1 MSKKAEQ
8 QEQEKQTVLVV
19 DDELELLKLFRTELE
34 PEFQILTAQDGEEG
48 LVATLLHKPDII
60 ISDINMPELNGWEL
74 CYLLRQIPSSRPI
87 PIVFLS
93 SRSDLPDRIK
103 SLRMG
108 ADDFIAK
115 PFSMENLVKRVRI
128 VLGRVKNRQRITA
141 GTPTAAAEL
150 NTLLID
156 LMEYLRAT
164 RRSGNIDYVHDRK
177 SGQIQLAGGNVVG
190 ATFEGTQGEAAVRKM
205 LQQGAGEITFREKA
219 MEGGKPIIRDW
230 TSFVASFLPPE

>member
-1 MSKKAEQ
+1 MTKKG
-8 QEQEKQTVLVV
+8 QEKEPGKQTILIV

-34 PEFQILTAQDGEEG
+34 PDFQILTAQDGEEG

-60 ISDINMPELNGWEL
+60 ILDINMPELNGWEL
-74 CYLLRQIPSSRPI
+74 CYLLRQIPSARPI
-87 PIVFLS
+87 PIIFLS

-103 SLRMG
+103 SMRMG

-128 VLGRVKNRQRITA
+128 VLGRVKNRQRLASGSTA
-141 GTPTAAAEL
+141 SVAEM

-164 RRSGNIDYVHDRK
+164 RRSGVISYSHDRK
-177 SGQIQLAGGNVVG
+177 SGQIQLSGGHVIG
-190 ATFEGTQGEAAVRKM
+190 ATYEDSQGEPAVRQM
-205 LQQGAGEITFREKA
+205 LLQDAGEITFREKPT
-219 MEGGKPIIRDW
+219 ESGKPIIRDW
-230 TSFVASFLPPE
+230 TSFVASFLPAE

>member
-1 MSKKAEQ
+1 MTKKAEK
-8 QEQEKQTVLVV
+8 EQEKQTILIV
-19 DDELELLKLFRTELE
+19 DDEPELLKLFRTELE

-60 ISDINMPELNGWEL
+60 ICDINMPELNGWEL
-74 CYLLRQIPSSRPI
+74 CYLLRLIPSAKPI

-93 SRSDLPDRIK
+93 SRSELPDRVK
-103 SLRMG
+103 SMRLG

-115 PFSMENLVKRVRI
+115 PFSMENLVKRVRT
-128 VLGRVKNRQRITA
+128 VLGRVKNRQRIASGNTA
-141 GTPTAAAEL
+141 SVAEM

-164 RRSGNIDYVHDRK
+164 RRSGVIDYSHERK
-177 SGQIQLAGGNVVG
+177 CGQIRLSGGIIVG
-190 ATFEGTQGEAAVRKM
+190 ASYDDANGEVAVRGM
-205 LQQGAGEITFREKA
+205 LQQDAGEITFREKA
-219 MEGGKPIIRDW
+219 TEAGKAIIRDW